1 MTALKMGFHSA
12 TGRRI
17 VEIYDDRGKMVG
29 VIYPTENGSNAIHIV
44 SNYFADDDPV
54 SKSVGM
60 VPVPGYLV
68 RFKEKQ

>member
-1 MTALKMGFHSA
+1 MTSLKMAFHSA

-17 VEIYDDRGKMVG
+17 VEIYDDRGEMVG

-44 SNYFADDDPV
+44 SNYFADNGAIMD
-54 SKSVGM
+54 SVGM